1 MNRRHAVL
9 PAAVALL
16 AGGVAASVALGG
28 GSAAVTVRSAFVKP
42 LGKSAL
48 VTSSGLTLY
57 RNMSEKQGRI
67 RCTGSCATAWPPLL
81 VPAGGKL
88 FAGAG
93 VSQSKLATVK
103 RPDGKRQATYAGSPL
118 YRFAADGRGQAKGQG
133 LGGIWFA
140 VTVAGAGAPS
150 PAPAPST
157 PAPAPAPPPPPPTD
171 TGYGTPY

>member
-1 MNRRHAVL
+1 MNHRYAVL
-9 PAAVALL
+9 PAAVALA

-28 GSAAVTVRSAFVKP
+28 GSVAVTVRSAFVKP
-42 LGKSAL
+42 LGKSVL

-81 VPAGGKL
+81 VPTGGKL
-88 FAGAG
+88 VGGAG
-93 VSQSKLATVK
+93 VLESKLSTVK

-133 LGGIWFA
+133 LGGVWFA
-140 VTVAGAGAPS
+140 VTVAGAASPA

-157 PAPAPAPPPPPPTD
+157 PAPAPPPPPPTD